1 MDDRPSN
8 IITFGDSTE
17 RDRRKHLLD
26 LFRNCPVPDD
36 EILANIGLFVVPS
49 TLSRIS
55 ISDIVR
61 LDRAF

>member
-26 LFRNCPVPDD
+26 L
-36 EILANIGLFVVPS
+36 LGK
-49 TLSRIS
+49 
-55 ISDIVR
+55 
-61 LDRAF
+61 AF